1 MAAAGSRST
10 CPSVYPSRA
19 RQAGR
24 AFYIDGGSGGRIVQ
38 IDEAC
43 TADDAARVDLHLNGT
58 GMCRIDLD
66 DDRSMAIYTHH
77 LARFGTAESGS
88 GAPPAVRHTCS
99 VGIGSPSPD
108 IGDVAPGGRPDP
120 AEQTLINYG
129 SAQFAQV
136 GIEASPVAGHIERR
150 RLAGRGTPVPAGP
163 RKRDGR
169 GQGIEC
175 PCRAR
180 LRFHSGRRNRGGRGG
195 QGGRLRG
202 RRRGDGRGI
211 RSRRRR
217 RRIAAVQAEPGPIR
231 RGRGRRP
238 RPDRLV
244 QRPVQP
250 AIAGRGPGPARQ
262 ALLGRERCQRGGHN
276 RPLPPACQ
284 DGSLFW
290 GL

>member
-136 GIEASPVAGHIERR
+136 GIEASPWRVTSSGGASPGAAPPSRPAPANGTGEGRASSALVARVYASI
-150 RLAGRGTPVPAGP
+150 LAAATEVGGEGREGAYAAVGGGTAVAYGLGGG
-163 RKRDGR
+163 D
-169 GQGIEC
+169 
-175 PCRAR
+175 AAS
-180 LRFHSGRRNRGGRGG
+180 LRFRLNLAPYDAVEGG
-195 QGGRLRG
+195 
-202 RRRGDGRGI
+202 
-211 RSRRRR
+211 
-217 RRIAAVQAEPGPIR
+217 V
-231 RGRGRRP
+231 
-238 RPDRLV
+238 LV
-244 QRPVQP
+244 QTVSYNVQ
-250 AIAGRGPGPARQ
+250 
-262 ALLGRERCQRGGHN
+262 CS
-276 RPLPPACQ
+276 PP
-284 DGSLFW
+284 
-290 GL
+290 